1 MSAKPQRKKATRP
14 TRAQL
19 DRIDLTGARFCY
31 VPEYGTLYVHVS
43 QQVSE
48 HERLLVETQFNRSE
62 MVRLRNFLNE
72 HVGDGTVDAKVA
84 PGAVTA
90 DEYLTLEELEQNY
103 FARVEEAATAPPPLS
118 RDEQHKLLAIATMRA
133 DRSVRTLVSET
144 DLMEADLMQR
154 GYLTTK
160 HGRHGTVWTLTDA
173 GRAALGRP
181 SVSR

>member
-1 MSAKPQRKKATRP
+1 MSSKPQRKKATRP
-14 TRAQL
+14 ARAQL
-19 DRIDLTGARFCY
+19 DRIDIKGMRFVY
-31 VPEYGTLYVHVS
+31 VPEYASLFVHFGGDTAEFS
-43 QQVSE
+43 
-48 HERLLVETQFNRSE
+48 RGDAID
-62 MVRLRNFLNE
+62 LRNFLNE

-133 DRSVRTLVSET
+133 DRSVRTLVSEADT
-144 DLMEADLMQR
+144 MEADLMKR

-160 HGRHGTVWTLTDA
+160 HGRHGTVWTLTEA